1 MSFQLHLHGLSY
13 ELRVSADD
21 GALHLDLEEHDG
33 GQLWMGDF
41 SAQYVEEITR
51 KTGSFKK
58 FALFVQMLEAAQ
70 RSSGSPGGRAAN
82 FWKSRPTC
90 GSFLHVVVSDRIRP
104 HMKRG

>member
-58 FALFVQMLEAAQ
+58 FALFVQMLEAALGDGGMPPALSPWGGSG
-70 RSSGSPGGRAAN
+70 RRGGSCGSSGSARVGHFREMA
-82 FWKSRPTC
+82 SE
-90 GSFLHVVVSDRIRP
+90 
-104 HMKRG
+104 

>member
-41 SAQYVEEITR
+41 SAQ
-51 KTGSFKK
+51 G
-58 FALFVQMLEAAQ
+58 L
-70 RSSGSPGGRAAN
+70 AN
-82 FWKSRPTC
+82 VLNQYKVMSTA
-90 GSFLHVVVSDRIRP
+90 
-104 HMKRG
+104 